1 MKKLPDEEVRK
12 TVMLMGSRKRKGRLE
27 SGALGPN
34 IDPNPEV
41 PLKMIIGMKQTTVPK
56 SINMLDNGVT
66 GVKTVG
72 SIVMELESSPPPRPR
87 STPSSTP
94 WPAPPDSDS
103 EFGRQVRGRDT
114 RPKERGT
121 GLPLSQTRG
130 EGVHPP
136 QTQLVHLRGKSGAGT
151 QGQRGGG
158 QAHHRVR
165 PLGVLHH

>member
-1 MKKLPDEEVRK
+1 MQKLPDEEVRK

-72 SIVMELESSPPPRPR
+72 SIVMELESSPPPSPR

-94 WPAPPDSDS
+94 WQP
-103 EFGRQVRGRDT
+103 R
-114 RPKERGT
+114 
-121 GLPLSQTRG
+121 
-130 EGVHPP
+130 
-136 QTQLVHLRGKSGAGT
+136 QTQIVSFGDKSGAGT
-151 QGQRGGG
+151 PGQRRGG
-158 QAHHRVR
+158 QVHH
-165 PLGVLHH
+165 